1 MGQAKRKR
9 KAPCRCGSN
18 RPAGECCLG
27 DDGWFKRSERVSLRD
42 TGQSESHPGC
52 YLRDTCA
59 CSSKLSGEHLISE
72 GVLEVLAEKQVEIS
86 GLPWLKGEKK
96 ILGFP
101 ALTSNIL
108 CRAHNSALSPIDAI
122 GARFFSAIQ
131 NCGTTIDGSN
141 LAFLFSGHDIE
152 RWLLRTVAAL
162 AVSKNFSI
170 DGAQLDNT
178 LVGRLRLSELLENP
192 AAWKRPLGLYYMQG
206 VGYRFWQKR
215 NIEIAPL
222 LVRGSND
229 IVGMS
234 IDIQGMQIGVLAAE
248 HDIAGTG
255 FDRAIYRP
263 KSLVFKMAHLTHTIQ
278 MCWDDTLPH
287 MDITLTW
294 MP

>member
-1 MGQAKRKR
+1 MGEAKRKR
-9 KAPCRCGSN
+9 KAPCRCGSG
-18 RPAGECCLG
+18 RSAGRCCLG
-27 DDGWFKRSERVSLRD
+27 KDGWYKQPENISLRD
-42 TGQSESHPGC
+42 TGEFGTHPDC
-52 YLRDTCA
+52 YLRSTHTCNP
-59 CSSKLSGEHLISE
+59 KLSGEHLISE
-72 GVLEVLAEKQVEIS
+72 GALKVLAEKQVEVS
-86 GLPWLKGEKK
+86 GFPWLKGEKK
-96 ILGFP
+96 ILGFA
-101 ALTSNIL
+101 ALKGNIL
-108 CRAHNSALSPIDAI
+108 CRAHNSALSPIDAV

-131 NCGTTIDGSN
+131 KCGTSIEGSH
-141 LAFLFSGHDIE
+141 LSFLFSGHDVE

-170 DGAQLDNT
+170 DGAQLDDG
-178 LVGRLRLSELLENP
+178 LVSRLKLSELLENP
-192 AAWKRPLGLYYMQG
+192 AAWKQPLGLYYMEG

-215 NIEIAPL
+215 NVEMMPL

-234 IDIQGMQIGVLAAE
+234 IDIQGMKIGVLAAE

-263 KSLVFKMAHLTHTIQ
+263 GSLVFKMDRLTHTIQ

-287 MDITLTW
+287 MNVTLTW